1 MIVSSLESQIHFRNW
16 IEYYNDNQYLCSH
29 SKINAMNIPADLKY
43 TKDHEW
49 VRLEGDLATIGITDY
64 AQNELGDII
73 YLDIT
78 SSIGQEVTSGVELG
92 TIEAVKTVSEIISPT
107 DGIISEINSSIND
120 NPSIVNTDPYNDG
133 WMVKIK
139 VDAGFDQSGLL
150 SDVEYKELIGQ

>member
-1 MIVSSLESQIHFRNW
+1 
-16 IEYYNDNQYLCSH
+16 
-29 SKINAMNIPADLKY
+29 MNIPSDLKF

-49 VRLEGDLATIGITDY
+49 VRMEGDLATIGITDY

-78 SSIGQEVTSGVELG
+78 SSIGQEVTTGVELG
-92 TIEAVKTVSEIISPT
+92 TIEAVKTVSEIISPA

-139 VDAGFDQSGLL
+139 VNSDFDHSGLL